1 MSAHELT
8 MQYDTNFEAKILIC
22 GVRLVSCHDCVSC
35 ALREIN
41 SPGRLDSTVVRQYHL
56 PSAAPSSIS
65 GRGVSNFFFFF
76 FWKEITFS
84 FLIVISKS
92 NGILTEIRKVIA
104 YHINMT

>member
-41 SPGRLDSTVVRQYHL
+41 SPGRLDSTVVRQ
-56 PSAAPSSIS
+56 
-65 GRGVSNFFFFF
+65 
-76 FWKEITFS
+76 
-84 FLIVISKS
+84 
-92 NGILTEIRKVIA
+92 
-104 YHINMT
+104 